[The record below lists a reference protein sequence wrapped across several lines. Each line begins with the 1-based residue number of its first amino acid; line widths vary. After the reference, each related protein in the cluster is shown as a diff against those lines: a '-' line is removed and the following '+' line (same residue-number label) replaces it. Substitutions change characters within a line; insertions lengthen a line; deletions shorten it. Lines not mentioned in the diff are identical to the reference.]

1 MEECNHNQ
9 IPKSKIYNLMSIIM
23 IPTLLIKSTRDAWAK
38 SRGNQVKAPRCLSQ
52 CCPLGHA

>member
-23 IPTLLIKSTRDAWAK
+23 IPTLLIKSTRDLIHML
-38 SRGNQVKAPRCLSQ
+38 VY
-52 CCPLGHA
+52 

>member
-23 IPTLLIKSTRDAWAK
+23 IPTLLIKSLKIVSNLLMTFQK
-38 SRGNQVKAPRCLSQ
+38 PTFQFSPS
-52 CCPLGHA
+52 